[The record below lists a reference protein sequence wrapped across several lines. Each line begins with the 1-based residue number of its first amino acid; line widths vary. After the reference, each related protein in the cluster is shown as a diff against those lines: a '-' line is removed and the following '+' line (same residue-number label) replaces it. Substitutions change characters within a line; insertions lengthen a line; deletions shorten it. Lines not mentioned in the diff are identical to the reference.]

1 VITALFVCIAAAFGF
16 GFVASRI
23 GSSMFLRPIELAT
36 KNMADISRGEGDL
49 TKRMPHLGDDEMGE
63 LATNFNEFAQKV
75 QNTVAAVA
83 AGLSDLDNSITEISE
98 ASNTLSE
105 SSNEQ
110 AASVEQTSATLEQM
124 SASIASNADSAKVT
138 DEIAVQA
145 TVDVKQGGEAVTRT
159 VEAMQEIAQ
168 KIDVID
174 DIAHQTNLLA
184 LNAAI
189 ESARAGEHGKGFAVV
204 ATEVR
209 KLAEHS
215 RVAAQE
221 IGDLA
226 GKSVEISQHAGNVLS
241 ELVPNI
247 EKTAQLVQEIAHNSE
262 EQTTSVSEINGAIHQ
277 VDMSTQR
284 NAESANSLAQV
295 SAELRGQSEEIM
307 RKINVFKFK

>member
-1 VITALFVCIAAAFGF
+1 
-16 GFVASRI
+16 
-23 GSSMFLRPIELAT
+23 
-36 KNMADISRGEGDL
+36 
-49 TKRMPHLGDDEMGE
+49 
-63 LATNFNEFAQKV
+63 
-75 QNTVAAVA
+75 
-83 AGLSDLDNSITEISE
+83 
-98 ASNTLSE
+98 
-105 SSNEQ
+105 
-110 AASVEQTSATLEQM
+110 
-124 SASIASNADSAKVT
+124 
-138 DEIAVQA
+138 
-145 TVDVKQGGEAVTRT
+145 
-159 VEAMQEIAQ
+159 MQEIAQ